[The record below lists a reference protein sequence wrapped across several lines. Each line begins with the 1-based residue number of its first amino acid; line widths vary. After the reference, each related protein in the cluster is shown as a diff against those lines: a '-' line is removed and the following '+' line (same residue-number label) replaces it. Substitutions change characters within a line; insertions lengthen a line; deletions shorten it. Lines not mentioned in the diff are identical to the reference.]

1 MKIAILGSGQV
12 GLALAS
18 KLVPAGH
25 SVCFGVRNSS
35 SAKATKAGA
44 LVSSAPILSVQ
55 EACSDA
61 EVILIT
67 TPPEAVLSLI
77 PQMGNPHSKIII
89 DATNSVRTRP
99 EPYPTAFHAI
109 KAIVKTQQV
118 VKCFNTTGFENIL
131 HPDYPGFGA
140 IDMFCAGDDKNAKGV
155 AKTLSL
161 DIGFGACWDF
171 GGDDKV
177 ELLEKLALSWI
188 NLAIVQGHGRGLA
201 FKLVKR

>member
-18 KLVPAGH
+18 KLVSAGH
-25 SVCFGVRNSS
+25 SVRFGVRNSS

-61 EVILIT
+61 EVIMIT
-67 TPPEAVLSLI
+67 TPPEAVLALI

-131 HPDYPGFGA
+131 NPDYPGFGA
-140 IDMFCAGDDKNAKGV
+140 IDMFCAGDDKNAKEV

-201 FKLVKR
+201 FKVIRR